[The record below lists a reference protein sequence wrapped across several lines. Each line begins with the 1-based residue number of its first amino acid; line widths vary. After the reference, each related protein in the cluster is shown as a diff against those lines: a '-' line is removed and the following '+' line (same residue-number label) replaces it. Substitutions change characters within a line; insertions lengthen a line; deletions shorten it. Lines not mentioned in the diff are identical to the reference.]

1 MQPKTSIELGI
12 NKAISTDL
20 QLCLDL
26 AQKHNFFLKIIALKA
41 CTHIVDQN
49 NMNKLRL

>member
-26 AQKHNFFLKIIALKA
+26 AHKNNALKA
-41 CTHIVDQN
+41 CTHTTYHSGMSEQ
-49 NMNKLRL
+49 

>member
-26 AQKHNFFLKIIALKA
+26 ARKSSINLLIFKWIVPIPLIIV
-41 CTHIVDQN
+41 I
-49 NMNKLRL
+49 

>member
-26 AQKHNFFLKIIALKA
+26 ARNVSLTLKNNDYVFVPIPLIKA
-41 CTHIVDQN
+41 V
-49 NMNKLRL
+49 

>member
-1 MQPKTSIELGI
+1 MRPKTSIELGI

-26 AQKHNFFLKIIALKA
+26 AQK
-41 CTHIVDQN
+41 
-49 NMNKLRL
+49 MRLSPAVTRAI

>member
-1 MQPKTSIELGI
+1 MRPKTSIELGI

-26 AQKHNFFLKIIALKA
+26 ARNLRVTFKNNNYVT
-41 CTHIVDQN
+41 CTHIIDQN
-49 NMNKLRL
+49 NMSKFRL

>member
-26 AQKHNFFLKIIALKA
+26 AQNVMFYLKK
-41 CTHIVDQN
+41 
-49 NMNKLRL
+49 